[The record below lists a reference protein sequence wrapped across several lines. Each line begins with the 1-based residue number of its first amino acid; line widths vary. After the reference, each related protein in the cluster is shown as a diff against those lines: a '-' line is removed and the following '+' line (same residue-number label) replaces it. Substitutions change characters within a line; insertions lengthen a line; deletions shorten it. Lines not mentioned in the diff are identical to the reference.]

1 MSRMRSMPGGWT
13 QEERRLLNRLKSP
26 ERIQRFLDDEVRYN
40 KEPDGETC
48 RSPRRV
54 LRDRVAHCIEAAFFG
69 AAALRH
75 HGRCPLVLLLRADRD
90 DDHVITLFRERSNAG
105 AWGAVAKSNYAGLRF
120 REPVYRT
127 LRELAMSYF
136 EHYYNVQAEKSL
148 RARGRP
154 VDLSLFD
161 RIGWEREDCTARSSP
176 RHSGR
181 GAPPE
186 SPAERSDPT
195 AKTLHPRLEE
205 RGIWEEAEDEERLVG
220 ELEEVAGMD
229 EDAMPLDEGD
239 GELLLG
245 DDGGDAEDGSPAGPE
260 GEDIDGPPG
269 RERGAEPPVV
279 L

>member
-69 AAALRH
+69 AAAFRH
-75 HGRCPLVLLLRADRD
+75 HGRRPLVLLFRADRD

-161 RIGWEREDCTARSSP
+161 RIGWERAETDLWEVSEGLANRPLIPLLT
-176 RHSGR
+176 
-181 GAPPE
+181 
-186 SPAERSDPT
+186 PAQTRRLTRVDR
-195 AKTLHPRLEE
+195 RLEE
-205 RGIWEEAEDEERLVG
+205 
-220 ELEEVAGMD
+220 AG
-229 EDAMPLDEGD
+229 LH
-239 GELLLG
+239 
-245 DDGGDAEDGSPAGPE
+245 
-260 GEDIDGPPG
+260 
-269 RERGAEPPVV
+269 GAVEPPPFWARRAKAASVQR
-279 L
+279 